1 MKAGP
6 RPKPNRP
13 SGKMSSSTV
22 RYIAMKK
29 GKRTYRNY
37 KQSKPAAGGPTESGD
52 DDSRIRSVNK
62 WSEADMQQA
71 IDEFLKGGVGLRFVA
86 RAWRVPKSTLE
97 RRVKG
102 KVAGHKHMLGKKTAF
117 TEVEETELEEFL
129 LDMARRGFPLT
140 ESDIRDLA
148 FQYEKNNK
156 KVFPDDKQRADYY
169 WIKGFLCRHPRV
181 SIKSPEGLSAARA
194 VGMNK
199 TVIFKWFDSYEEL
212 VNKLDIKESPSHVWN
227 LDESGFQDHFVPKK
241 AVGEKG
247 QPLYQVTGGEKGET
261 VTVLPVFNA
270 LGDFGPVMV
279 IFKGIRMKSDWATG
293 SPSNAIIRCSK
304 DGYINKE
311 LFVEFG
317 ENFVKFLA
325 KKDNSKK
332 HVLIMDGHG
341 SHIYNVDFLSLMKKH
356 GVEVVCLPPHCTH
369 WLQPADKALFRAMKA
384 NWEETGRKFV
394 GETGGRRLMKTEFFT
409 LFTPVW
415 NKCTT
420 VEICQNAFRATGIFP
435 VNRLAIPDVAFAPS
449 HTTER
454 CLPESDGDHGGDRP
468 NTAAVGTSSATNS
481 GDGDNA
487 TSHAVDTACSSASDF
502 GGGDGSD
509 NVTSNAG
516 NTTAIVST
524 AADGSDGGEKVP
536 YGATTVGDGD
546 NATSHAVD
554 TAPSSAP
561 DFGGGGSGGVSDNV
575 TSYVG
580 DTTAIVSSA
589 ADVTGSAKT
598 VPSGATSIG
607 DGGDGKVPSCVG
619 VRVSFRDLKKIPTR
633 ERSTTRKRTK
643 PPSSTLTSDEH
654 FEFLSKSKKQP
665 RTTKDKKKSVSAA
678 VARDSKKKKLSKYKE
693 KNAEDDTPCCV
704 CGKKYNEPPADEWQ
718 QCTNCKLW
726 FHDSCGPGETEFC
739 YYCLG

>member
-1 MKAGP
+1 
-6 RPKPNRP
+6 
-13 SGKMSSSTV
+13 MSSSTV
-22 RYIAMKK
+22 RYITVLKK
-29 GKRTYRNY
+29 GQRTYRNN
-37 KQSKPAAGGPTESGD
+37 KQSKPTTGGHAESGD
-52 DDSRIRSVNK
+52 DDSQIRSVNK

-71 IDEFLKGGVGLRFVA
+71 IEEFLKGGVGLRFVA

-117 TEVEETELEEFL
+117 TEAEESELEEFL

-140 ESDIRDLA
+140 ESDIRNLA
-148 FQYEKNNK
+148 FQYAKKNNM
-156 KVFPDDKQRADYY
+156 KVFPDDKQRAGYY
-169 WIKGFLCRHPRV
+169 WMKGYLSRHPRV

-212 VNKLDIKESPSHVWN
+212 MNKLDIKESPTHIWN

-270 LGDFGPVMV
+270 LGDFGPIMV
-279 IFKGIRMKSDWATG
+279 IFKGLRMKSDWATG
-293 SPSNAIIRCSK
+293 SPPNAIIRCSK

-317 ENFVKFLA
+317 EQFVKFLA

-341 SHIYNVDFLSLMKKH
+341 SHIYNVEFLSLMKKH

-369 WLQPADKALFRAMKA
+369 WMQPADKALFRAMKS
-384 NWEETGRKFV
+384 NWEESGRKFV
-394 GETGGRRLMKTEFFT
+394 YETGGRRLMKTEFFT

-435 VNRLAIPDVAFAPS
+435 INRFAIPDVAFAPS

-454 CLPESDGDHGGDRP
+454 CLPESSGGGGD
-468 NTAAVGTSSATNS
+468 NTAGVGTSGATSS

-487 TSHAVDTACSSASDF
+487 ASHAIGTAASSASDF
-502 GGGDGSD
+502 DGGGGGGGSD
-509 NVTSNAG
+509 NVMSYVG
-516 NTTAIVST
+516 DTTAIVST
-524 AADGSDGGEKVP
+524 TLDGSGGVKKVP
-536 YGATTVGDGD
+536 SGDTTVGDGD
-546 NATSHAVD
+546 NATSRAVD
-554 TAPSSAP
+554 TAASSVS
-561 DFGGGGSGGVSDNV
+561 DFGGGGDGSDNLA
-575 TSYVG
+575 SAFG
-580 DTTAIVSSA
+580 DTAAIVST
-589 ADVTGSAKT
+589 ADGGKK
-598 VPSGATSIG
+598 VPSGANSVE
-607 DGGDGKVPSCVG
+607 DGGDEKMSSRVD

-633 ERSTTRKRTK
+633 ERSKARKRTK

-665 RTTKDKKKSVSAA
+665 RTSKDKKKSVSAA
-678 VARDSKKKKLSKYKE
+678 VVRGSKKKKLSKFKE
-693 KNAEDDTPCCV
+693 NNAEDDTPCCV

-718 QCTNCKLW
+718 QCANCKLW
-726 FHDSCGPGETEFC
+726 FHDSCGPGETELC

>member
-1 MKAGP
+1 
-6 RPKPNRP
+6 
-13 SGKMSSSTV
+13 
-22 RYIAMKK
+22 
-29 GKRTYRNY
+29 
-37 KQSKPAAGGPTESGD
+37 
-52 DDSRIRSVNK
+52 
-62 WSEADMQQA
+62 
-71 IDEFLKGGVGLRFVA
+71 
-86 RAWRVPKSTLE
+86 
-97 RRVKG
+97 
-102 KVAGHKHMLGKKTAF
+102 MLGKKTAF
-117 TEVEETELEEFL
+117 TEAEETELEEFL

-140 ESDIRDLA
+140 ESDTRDLA
-148 FQYEKNNK
+148 FQYAKKNNM
-156 KVFPDDKQRADYY
+156 KVFPDDKQRAGYY
-169 WIKGFLCRHPRV
+169 WMKGYLCRHPRV

-199 TVIFKWFDSYEEL
+199 TVIFKWFDGYEEL

-227 LDESGFQDHFVPKK
+227 LDESEFQDHFVPKK

-279 IFKGIRMKSDWATG
+279 IFKGLRMKSDWATG

-317 ENFVKFLA
+317 EKFVLFLA
-325 KKDNSKK
+325 KKGNSKK

-341 SHIYNVDFLSLMKKH
+341 SHIYNVEFLSLMKKH

-369 WLQPADKALFRAMKA
+369 WMQPADKALFRAMKS
-384 NWEETGRKFV
+384 NWEDSGRKFV

-435 VNRLAIPDVAFAPS
+435 INRFAIPDIAYAPS

-454 CLPESDGDHGGDRP
+454 CLPESGGGE
-468 NTAAVGTSSATNS
+468 NTAAVGSSAAATSS
-481 GDGDNA
+481 GDGDYA
-487 TSHAVDTACSSASDF
+487 TSHAVDTAASSASDF
-502 GGGDGSD
+502 DGGGGSD
-509 NVTSNAG
+509 NVTSYVG
-516 NTTAIVST
+516 DTTAIVST
-524 AADGSDGGEKVP
+524 AADGSDGGKKVP
-536 YGATTVGDGD
+536 CSATTVGDGD

-554 TAPSSAP
+554 TAASSAS
-561 DFGGGGSGGVSDNV
+561 DFGGSDNV

-580 DTTAIVSSA
+580 DTTAVIVSTA
-589 ADVTGSAKT
+589 ADGNDGGMK
-598 VPSGATSIG
+598 VPSGATSVG
-607 DGGDGKVPSCVG
+607 DGGDGKVSSRVDEC
-619 VRVSFRDLKKIPTR
+619 VSFRDLKKIPTR
-633 ERSTTRKRTK
+633 ERSTARKRTK
-643 PPSSTLTSDEH
+643 PPSSTLTSDKH

-665 RTTKDKKKSVSAA
+665 RTSKDKKKSVSAA
-678 VARDSKKKKLSKYKE
+678 VARGSKKKKLSKYKE

-704 CGKKYNEPPADEWQ
+704 CGKRYNEPPA
-718 QCTNCKLW
+718 
-726 FHDSCGPGETEFC
+726 
-739 YYCLG
+739 